1 MTKEEKS
8 WILYD
13 VGNSAFVLI
22 IVTTIMP
29 IFFKD
34 IASKGIPDALST
46 ANWGFAN
53 SLASLVLAVLAPI
66 LGSIA
71 DFQYLKK
78 RFFVFFLCVGLIFT
92 VLLTFSGPGAWIYC
106 LLVYIFSRVGWAGA
120 NIFYDAFIVDVTEKK
135 SMDVIS
141 TRGYAYGYIGS
152 VFPFL
157 IVIAI
162 IMLWP
167 GGENTTA
174 IHPTPAKIGF
184 LIAAVWWLLFSLPM
198 LKNVRHK
205 YYMPGSATPVKDGF
219 IKLLNTFKEIRKFK
233 QAFVFLIAYFFYID
247 GVDTIISM
255 STAYGMDIGL
265 NTTMLILAILM
276 IQIAA
281 FPFTLLFGALADRY
295 SAKSMIFVGIGVFSL
310 ITLIAFFLP
319 DISNLTLRTIAF
331 WGLAFL
337 AATSMGGIQALSRS
351 YFGKLIPA
359 ERSAE
364 FFGFYNIFGKFAA
377 ILGPLIMGM
386 LTRLTGHSRFGIL
399 GILVL
404 FITGGLL
411 LHSVKEPD
419 VKGQKQMKT

>member
-22 IVTTIMP
+22 VVTTIMP

-34 IASKGIPDALST
+34 IASKGISDAVST

-78 RFFVFFLCVGLIFT
+78 RFFVFFLFVGLIFT
-92 VLLTFSGPGAWIYC
+92 LLLTFSGPGAWLYC
-106 LLVYIFSRVGWAGA
+106 ILVYIFSRVGWAGA

-135 SMDVIS
+135 RMDMIS

-157 IVIAI
+157 IVIATI
-162 IMLWP
+162 FLWP

-174 IHPTPAKIGF
+174 VHPTPAKIGF
-184 LIAAVWWLLFSLPM
+184 LIVAAWWLLFSLPM

-205 YYMPGSATPVKDGF
+205 YYLPGSTTPLKDGF
-219 IKLLNTFKEIRKFK
+219 VKLFNTFKEIRKFK
-233 QAFVFLIAYFFYID
+233 QAFIFLIAYFFYID

-255 STAYGMDIGL
+255 ATAYGMDIGL

-281 FPFTLLFGALADRY
+281 FPFALLFGFLADRY
-295 SAKSMIFVGIGVFSL
+295 SAKSMIFVGIGVYAL

-319 DISNLTLRTIAF
+319 DISSMTLRTITF

-337 AATSMGGIQALSRS
+337 SATSMGGIQALSRS

-377 ILGPLIMGM
+377 ISGPFIMGM

-404 FITGGLL
+404 FVIGGILL
-411 LHSVKEPD
+411 RCVKEPKD
-419 VKGQKQMKT
+419 KG